1 MCERII
7 NEEGVNDYV
16 TFTGI
21 VSYKEISKY
30 LASCDILVAPH
41 VPNSDGTPFF
51 GSPTKLF
58 EYMAMGKAIVASN
71 MDQIGE
77 VLENKRTALLV
88 VPGDVNSLS
97 YGIIELIQK
106 EDLRNTLGR
115 NAREEVIRKYTWEQN
130 VQKLLTFFTN
140 S

>member
-1 MCERII
+1 
-7 NEEGVNDYV
+7 
-16 TFTGI
+16 
-21 VSYKEISKY
+21 
-30 LASCDILVAPH
+30 VAPH

-88 VPGDVNSLS
+88 APGDVNSLS